1 MAKVQ
6 IQSIEPNIA
15 DLANG
20 WLKSYKLP
28 YKLEQESVNAEID
41 KALSD
46 YYSKNGGSGA
56 NRPDAKILLQNK
68 NLEYFPILIEYKGYK
83 DKLVK
88 LDADGQVE
96 NRTSKN
102 EPNFKNINSYAV
114 NGAVHYANALLHHT
128 SYTDIIAIGMTGH
141 KDETGKIH
149 HSIGVY
155 FVSKSNL
162 GSGQKVGEYTD
173 LSFLSPKNFDSF
185 IDKVKTLQLTPE
197 ELDKLKEQRE
207 KEIDQSLVKLNNDIY
222 QNEKGLGENDRVY
235 LVAASIIATLGIP
248 GKVAP
253 LEKSD
258 LKSSTEIGNK
268 DGDIIVRKIK
278 AFLDN
283 KDIPVEKK
291 NLILRFN

>member
-1 MAKVQ
+1 MKIKTTV
-6 IQSIEPNIA
+6 QSIEPNIA

-46 YYSKNGGSGA
+46 YYSKNGGTGA

-149 HSIGVY
+149 HTIGVY
-155 FVSKSNL
+155 YVSKSNL
-162 GSGQKVGEYTD
+162 GAGQKV
-173 LSFLSPKNFDSF
+173 
-185 IDKVKTLQLTPE
+185 
-197 ELDKLKEQRE
+197 
-207 KEIDQSLVKLNNDIY
+207 
-222 QNEKGLGENDRVY
+222 EN
-235 LVAASIIATLGIP
+235 TQ
-248 GKVAP
+248 
-253 LEKSD
+253 
-258 LKSSTEIGNK
+258 T
-268 DGDIIVRKIK
+268 
-278 AFLDN
+278 FH
-283 KDIPVEKK
+283 
-291 NLILRFN
+291 F